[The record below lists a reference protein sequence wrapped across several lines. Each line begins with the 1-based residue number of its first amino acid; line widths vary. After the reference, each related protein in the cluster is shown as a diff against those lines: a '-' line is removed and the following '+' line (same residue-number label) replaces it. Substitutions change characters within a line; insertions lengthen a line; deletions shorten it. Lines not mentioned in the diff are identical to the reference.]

1 MVLEMEL
8 RDNDPTNIW
17 IFKNLLKICGVRKV
31 VFKTEERQITVNTS
45 WDLLL
50 KSR

>member
-17 IFKNLLKICGVRKV
+17 IFKNLLEICGEYEK
-31 VFKTEERQITVNTS
+31 
-45 WDLLL
+45 
-50 KSR
+50 

>member
-8 RDNDPTNIW
+8 RDNDYKHLDFQKPFENMRYE
-17 IFKNLLKICGVRKV
+17 RKLSQ
-31 VFKTEERQITVNTS
+31 RQITVNTS